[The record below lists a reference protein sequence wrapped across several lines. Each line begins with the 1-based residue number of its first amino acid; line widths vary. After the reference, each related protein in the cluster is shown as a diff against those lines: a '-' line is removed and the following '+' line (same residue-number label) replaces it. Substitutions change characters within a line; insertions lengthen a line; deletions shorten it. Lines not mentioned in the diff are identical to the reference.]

1 MEKNVNKAAEGSAP
15 RWLGQFAGA
24 VKKKWAG
31 FSEIVTH
38 GNFRVACSMFLM
50 GTGQMMYKQWAK
62 GALYL
67 LIQAGF
73 FAYFILAGAADL
85 FGLFT
90 LGTVE
95 ANPWYGIEGDDSVL
109 MLITGILSV
118 IMLILYLAL
127 YAANVKGT
135 YEAQKRVE
143 AGKRPFT
150 FLEDFKQLFDQ
161 KFYKTVLFL
170 PVLGVSVFSILPIVF
185 MILIAFTNY
194 GGDIVPPRLVDWVGF
209 ENFGK
214 LVAVGEYA
222 TTFFKI
228 FGWNI
233 LWAVLSTGINYF
245 GGLALA
251 LLLNKSC
258 VKGKVFW
265 RFFPILAYAIPGFIT
280 MLGFKFMFANG
291 GPVNY
296 YITQG
301 GGDAIFFFG
310 ANSTWP
316 ARFIGL
322 MVNAWISIPS
332 SMLLAT
338 GILSNA
344 NKDQYEAAKID
355 GANAFQQ
362 FRYLTLPFVV
372 FATTP
377 VILSQFIGNFNN
389 FGVFYFLRSD
399 VAESA
404 GYVLANDTDLLIN
417 WLYKM
422 SIDNNYYSIGAAI
435 SLIIFLITSV
445 ISLVV
450 YIFSPSYRQE
460 ETYRGKKAKASKQAA
475 PSVPGSPTFSSSR
488 SPCSFSSRAC
498 GSSSRPSRIRARSI
512 RSKGF
517 SPKRSAS
524 ATIKICS
531 PIRRCI
537 TTPNGSGIP
546 CSWRS

>member
-24 VKKKWAG
+24 VRKKWAG

-73 FAYFILAGAADL
+73 FAYFILVGAADL

-135 YEAQKRVE
+135 Y
-143 AGKRPFT
+143 
-150 FLEDFKQLFDQ
+150 
-161 KFYKTVLFL
+161 
-170 PVLGVSVFSILPIVF
+170 VF

-194 GGDIVPPRLVDWVGF
+194 GGDVVPPRLVDWVGF

-280 MLGFKFMFANG
+280 MHGFKFMFANG
-291 GPVNY
+291 GPINY

-362 FRYLTLPFVV
+362 FWYLTLPFVV

-435 SLIIFLITSV
+435 SLIIFLITSA

-460 ETYRGKKAKASKQAA
+460 ETYR
-475 PSVPGSPTFSSSR
+475 
-488 SPCSFSSRAC
+488 
-498 GSSSRPSRIRARSI
+498 
-512 RSKGF
+512 
-517 SPKRSAS
+517 
-524 ATIKICS
+524 
-531 PIRRCI
+531 
-537 TTPNGSGIP
+537 
-546 CSWRS
+546 